1 MTENPPSPGATIGAA
16 GSAHVGASTLSGGP
30 SLISGAS
37 VRRGDR
43 VFRGL
48 SVAASA
54 SVLAIMAAIA
64 AFLVSEAVPAL
75 TKNDA
80 NFLTET
86 KWFPDPSTPGGPVIF
101 GIASLAIDTLVSS
114 LVAMAV
120 AVPVAIG
127 IALFTAYYAPR
138 RLARPLAYLVDLL
151 AAVPSIVYGLWGF
164 FFFKNHLGGLV
175 LWLDRWFGWTG
186 LFHYRPSALPG
197 NQSLFTAGLVLA
209 IMILPIISAISREVF
224 VQVPR
229 QNIEAAL
236 ALGATRWEMIR
247 ISVLPFGRAGVT
259 SASILGLGR
268 ALGETLAVALILTQV
283 YDINLHITEN
293 GGITFASNIAL
304 KIGEAEDTGTGALI
318 ASGLV
323 LFVITLAVNSVAQIL
338 IRRSNV
344 EA

>member
-1 MTENPPSPGATIGAA
+1 MTEESIATIGAG
-16 GSAHVGASTLSGGP
+16 GSAIIPGSGGRP
-30 SLISGAS
+30 PASQSEISGAS
-37 VRRGDR
+37 VRKGDR
-43 VFRGL
+43 VFRLL
-48 SVAASA
+48 SIAASA

-64 AFLVSEAVPAL
+64 AFLLSEAIPAL
-75 TKNDA
+75 TKDDA

-86 KWFPDPSTPGGPVIF
+86 KWFPDPSEPGGTSIF
-101 GIASLAIDTLVSS
+101 GIASLAIDTVVSS
-114 LVAMAV
+114 TIAMVV
-120 AVPVAIG
+120 AVPIAVG
-127 IALFTAYYAPR
+127 IALFIAYYAPR
-138 RLARPLAYLVDLL
+138 RVAKPLAYVVDLL

-164 FFFKNHLGGLV
+164 YFFKNHLDGLV

-186 LFHYRPSALPG
+186 LFNYRPDNTPG

-209 IMILPIISAISREVF
+209 IMILPIVSAISREVF

-229 QNIEAAL
+229 PNIEASL

-247 ISVLPFGRAGVT
+247 MSVLPFGRAGVT

-283 YDINLHITEN
+283 YDINLHVTEN

-304 KIGEAEDTGTGALI
+304 KIGEAEKIGTGALI

-323 LFVITLAVNSVAQIL
+323 LFVITLGVNSLAQAV
-338 IRRSNV
+338 IRRSSR